1 MSGSGWERAKNEW
14 EWVKNEWE
22 WAGVN
27 GSEWECM
34 GVGRSTVWYN
44 LFYYCV
50 FLSCHLHIQK
60 ESAFCDCLTVKE
72 LLAQDRRNI

>member
-1 MSGSGWERAKNEW
+1 MVWGGFKTSRNELNMSGSGWERAKNEW

-34 GVGRSTVWYN
+34 GAGRSTV
-44 LFYYCV
+44 
-50 FLSCHLHIQK
+50 
-60 ESAFCDCLTVKE
+60 
-72 LLAQDRRNI
+72 